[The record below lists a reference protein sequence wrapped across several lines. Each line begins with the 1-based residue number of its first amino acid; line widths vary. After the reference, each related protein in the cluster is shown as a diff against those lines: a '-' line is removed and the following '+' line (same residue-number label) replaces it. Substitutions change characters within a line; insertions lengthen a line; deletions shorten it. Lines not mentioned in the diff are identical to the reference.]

1 MCSELWNDIISTSI
15 GGAVGGAAAGLMIIA
30 VQGGRN
36 AWRDWRETERVFKWL
51 EENSDEKSQ
60 PFRTTRAIASYN
72 NLTDDRVRFLCSKDD
87 RIKRSTGDKDDLW
100 SIHIRNR
107 AADLSTGTQDEA

>member
-15 GGAVGGAAAGLMIIA
+15 GGAFGGAAAGLVILA
-30 VQGGRN
+30 VQVARN
-36 AWRDWRETERVFKWL
+36 AWRDSKETERVFKWL
-51 EENSDEKSQ
+51 EENSDEKKQ

-72 NLTDDRVRFLCSKDD
+72 NLTDDRVRYLCSKDD

-100 SIHIRNR
+100 SIHIRSR
-107 AADLSTGTQDEA
+107 SGDLFTGTHDE

>member
-15 GGAVGGAAAGLMIIA
+15 GGAFGGAAAGLVILA
-30 VQGGRN
+30 VQVARN
-36 AWRDWRETERVFKWL
+36 AWRDSKETERVFKWL
-51 EENSDEKSQ
+51 EENSDEKKQ
-60 PFRTTRAIASYN
+60 PFRTTWAIASYN

-100 SIHIRNR
+100 SIHIRSR
-107 AADLSTGTQDEA
+107 SASILTGIHDDK